1 MVTVKQSSKN
11 IYHNNC
17 KLSNVYAH
25 RLATL
30 LCPPDGNEIIY
41 RLAML
46 LNVIEHGKKMQLLQA
61 ANAEIYMNWHKT
73 ETQKF
78 TSFMRKISC

>member
-1 MVTVKQSSKN
+1 MGQRTETPFSSNNLKFTTVTVKQSSKN

-30 LCPPDGNEIIY
+30 LCPLDGNEIIY

-61 ANAEIYMNWHKT
+61 ANAEIYMN
-73 ETQKF
+73 
-78 TSFMRKISC
+78 